1 MTRELELD
9 IRNPSGLHA
18 RPAAAFVK
26 AAAGFASD
34 IRVAN
39 VTTGSAAVPAKSIIG
54 VLGLG
59 VQPGHRIRLR
69 VEGPDEA
76 AAAGALRALVE
87 SGMGESPGDPPAG
100 RPSGPGPE
108 AAAPATGS

>member
-1 MTRELELD
+1 MTTELELD
-9 IRNPSGLHA
+9 VRNPSGLHA
-18 RPAAAFVK
+18 RPAAVFVK

-39 VTTGSAAVPAKSIIG
+39 VTTGSAGVPAKSIIG

-76 AAAGALRALVE
+76 VAADALRALVE
-87 SGMGESPGDPPAG
+87 SGLGEGAG
-100 RPSGPGPE
+100 GETAS
-108 AAAPATGS
+108 PATGS